1 MGMAILI
8 LGLVLFLGAHSVR
21 IYAADWRSTLIGR
34 IGAGRFKLMVAVVS
48 LVGFVLLVWGFGRS
62 RGETIAI
69 WNPPLPLR
77 HVAALFTLVAFVLVA
92 AAYVPANHVK
102 AAIGHPMIAGV
113 KAWALGHLL
122 ANGRLN
128 DIVLFGTFLVW
139 AVIDFI
145 ASRRR
150 DRAAGTVYPAG
161 RFGRDAIVVVA
172 GVVGWIVFAFYL
184 HYPLIG
190 VRPFN

>member
-1 MGMAILI
+1 MGLAILI

-21 IYAADWRSTLIGR
+21 IYADDWRGRLIGR
-34 IGAGRFKLMVAVVS
+34 IGAGRYKLTVGIVS
-48 LVGFVLLVWGFGRS
+48 LVGFVLLVWGFGQS
-62 RGETIAI
+62 RGDTIAL
-69 WNPPLPLR
+69 WYPPLPLR
-77 HVAALFTLVAFVLVA
+77 HVAALFTLVAFVLVT
-92 AAYVPANHVK
+92 AAYVPANHIK

-122 ANGRLN
+122 ANGRLD
-128 DIVLFGTFLVW
+128 DIVLFGTFLIW

-150 DRAAGTVYPAG
+150 DRAEGTVYPAG
-161 RFGRDAIVVVA
+161 RVGRDAIVVVA
-172 GVVGWIVFAFYL
+172 GVVGWAVFALYL

-190 VRPFN
+190 VRPFG